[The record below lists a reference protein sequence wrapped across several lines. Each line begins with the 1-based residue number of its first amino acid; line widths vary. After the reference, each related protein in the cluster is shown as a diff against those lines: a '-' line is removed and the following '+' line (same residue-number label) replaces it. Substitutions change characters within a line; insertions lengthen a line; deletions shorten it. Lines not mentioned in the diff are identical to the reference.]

1 MAAGVLA
8 VTGAGGDCVEAGG
21 VAGAGALPAFVAL
34 VAPAAD
40 DVALSGLAVLGANFA
55 VGAGAFV
62 VVVVVVVVV
71 AGADAPVP
79 TAGIAVA

>member
-1 MAAGVLA
+1 VAAGVLA

-62 VVVVVVVVV
+62 VVVVVVV

>member
-62 VVVVVVVVV
+62 VVVVVVV